1 MKKII
6 LGLVAATA
14 VAAPL
19 AMSAPANAYTVNTDG
34 SLHVTKGEVQTTFKW
49 NNATFDKNASSLEFS
64 VDTTSTQTT
73 HFEGVCG
80 GTTYTGDLLTTI
92 TRATNQPT
100 ATWSDNGKQ
109 ITGWDLNLGPATSS
123 TDYAHST
130 LDRARN
136 QYTMCKL
143 LGGADGGS
151 GYSLVKTDAPGTV
164 TVTSTDG
171 TRVLPLTPDAVPA
184 A

>member
-19 AMSAPANAYTVNTDG
+19 AMSAPANAYTVNTDS
-34 SLHVTKGEVQTTFKW
+34 SLHVTKGEVQTAFKW
-49 NNATFDKNASSLEFS
+49 NNPTFDQKVGSLKFN
-64 VDTTSTQTT
+64 VDATATQTQ
-73 HFEGVCG
+73 HFEGTCS
-80 GTTYTGDLLTTI
+80 GTTYTGDLVTTI
-92 TRATNQPT
+92 TRTTDWTPT
-100 ATWSDNGKQ
+100 LSDNTKQ

-143 LGGADGGS
+143 LGGTDGGS
-151 GYSLVKTDAPGTV
+151 GYSLVKTDAPGTL
-164 TVTSTDG
+164 TVTDG
-171 TRVLPLTPDAVPA
+171 TRVLPLTPDPVPA